1 MLDELPADIVA
12 LIDTVFTAFNS
23 KNATLLN
30 SVYGA
35 NVVIVDGFAPYR
47 WSGPQALAEWWADA
61 QTWAEAGGVESEHF
75 AHKGILAWGVSGD
88 RAYASIS
95 ATLTITLG
103 NGKLIIRPGILT
115 YTFARQSDVWRA
127 EGHTWGRLS

>member
-30 SVYGA
+30 SVYDA

-61 QTWAEAGGVESEHF
+61 KDMGRSW
-75 AHKGILAWGVSGD
+75 WC
-88 RAYASIS
+88 RA
-95 ATLTITLG
+95 
-103 NGKLIIRPGILT
+103 
-115 YTFARQSDVWRA
+115 
-127 EGHTWGRLS
+127 